1 MHEDAKENVSE
12 SLLSKAVCAV
22 FPNAK
27 KSNIRIPDSPSKQVK
42 RKNSFRGLGINIK
55 KKQGAELP
63 FKQLVSLVPSD
74 YFVISHTDSVLILGK
89 LSDECFNGNPVLS
102 RVEINPS
109 GECKIYVGDSRIDL
123 KNYFIRPTIK
133 FCAWSF
139 CAFFRCLNTI
149 RLCCGYESDRST
161 GGIVGVTEC
170 YTHTKQTFKKSVL
183 RHIYCER
190 IVSLQANTDSC
201 RKCSSLHYRAA
212 CKNEDATPDSPDICS
227 IIRGIA
233 PNIGENQLLLIE
245 SQLKS
250 SNMSKY
256 GMRWPKELIS
266 MSLGIYNRNP
276 SSYRL
281 LSQNGWLNL
290 PSERLL
296 SVYKNAV
303 QQKPGIVTDMMQWM
317 QQEALRQNVPPHGM
331 YGGLIMDE
339 MSIQEDLVIASD
351 KTGQHLVGLSDSGKE
366 CFLMNSANSGCLDRQ
381 LANHVLQYFFHGLSG
396 FRWPFANYPNN
407 QASPA
412 ELFVT
417 AWKCIEAL
425 EDYGFHV
432 VYCCMDGSSNNR
444 AFLKMHF
451 PTDELLS
458 TNMCACHFKNPK
470 RRIIFMMDPCHLL
483 KKIRNGILSSGFKDF
498 HTRILTLNGKV
509 IVWEM
514 WVNAYFWDR
523 NNPFPIH
530 RKLTDEHLFPNNAQK
545 MRNKLAFDVLD
556 QEMLHLMQT
565 YNASLKNQSEE
576 LEAAIVLLEKTSF
589 LADFFQDNRPIKDL
603 TDARLKKFSD
613 VYDWFKTWEKSE
625 SREESTNK
633 RHKGLL
639 TLETREDI
647 DFLYHGFMS
656 LVEFSVTELKYCVVP
671 SRINSDVIENVFCQQ
686 RSLYH
691 GATTNPTYNAYRQG
705 INSVVLGQSTISKK
719 SNAACSKAEPFA
731 KSLKLPR

>member
-1 MHEDAKENVSE
+1 MQPAWF
-12 SLLSKAVCAV
+12 LAG
-22 FPNAK
+22 
-27 KSNIRIPDSPSKQVK
+27 QV
-42 RKNSFRGLGINIK
+42 
-55 KKQGAELP
+55 
-63 FKQLVSLVPSD
+63 
-74 YFVISHTDSVLILGK
+74 
-89 LSDECFNGNPVLS
+89 
-102 RVEINPS
+102 
-109 GECKIYVGDSRIDL
+109 
-123 KNYFIRPTIK
+123 
-133 FCAWSF
+133 
-139 CAFFRCLNTI
+139 
-149 RLCCGYESDRST
+149 
-161 GGIVGVTEC
+161 
-170 YTHTKQTFKKSVL
+170 
-183 RHIYCER
+183 
-190 IVSLQANTDSC
+190 
-201 RKCSSLHYRAA
+201 
-212 CKNEDATPDSPDICS
+212 
-227 IIRGIA
+227 
-233 PNIGENQLLLIE
+233 
-245 SQLKS
+245 LKS

-281 LSQNGWLNL
+281 LSQNGRLNL

-296 SVYKNAV
+296 SVYKNAI

-331 YGGLIMDE
+331 YSGLIMDE

-407 QASPA
+407 QASPP

-451 PTDELLS
+451 PADELLS
-458 TNMCACHFKNPK
+458 SKMCACHFKNPK

-498 HTRILTLNGKV
+498 HTRVLTLNGKV

-545 MRNKLAFDVLD
+545 MRNKLAFDV
-556 QEMLHLMQT
+556 
-565 YNASLKNQSEE
+565 
-576 LEAAIVLLEKTSF
+576 
-589 LADFFQDNRPIKDL
+589 
-603 TDARLKKFSD
+603 
-613 VYDWFKTWEKSE
+613 
-625 SREESTNK
+625 
-633 RHKGLL
+633 
-639 TLETREDI
+639 
-647 DFLYHGFMS
+647 
-656 LVEFSVTELKYCVVP
+656 
-671 SRINSDVIENVFCQQ
+671 
-686 RSLYH
+686 
-691 GATTNPTYNAYRQG
+691 
-705 INSVVLGQSTISKK
+705 
-719 SNAACSKAEPFA
+719 
-731 KSLKLPR
+731 